1 MTRAEH
7 LPGEISFDSKQA
19 FIFECLDQADNPP
32 SGDPII
38 GAWNAAVVDGYQS
51 IPAYRE
57 LIDTYVAGETVDN
70 VSYQVNKNVKCL
82 QALVIPDSIRHSIGY
97 PEKFVDKNVCFAF
110 IKANLSDR
118 TNPNFIKLQKLL
130 LEMPLQTNRSSRAKS
145 IAFAATTQF
154 LKNPIDYAPVVY
166 DFGSSNNLIL
176 KALAIH
182 MIDKTV
188 VHDRDDKPDNRL
200 STLFDMYTSMAPFK
214 EGVGIEANP
223 PRTAE
228 ELEFHKSCT
237 LDPRQL
243 DREQS
248 GTFEDVYDVLT
259 DMQPPRA
266 ISTVETYFPDIDKRN
281 HRKLKNKKADIAF
294 FSHSLCQN
302 NNADQILKK
311 MTEYMNPRGLII
323 VQDYLEVNPDRPSD
337 IRFLDH
343 WYGKKWLCKTV
354 VLDMKDLS
362 AGFLPI
368 FEWET
373 AHCKTVRLLPGIK
386 KLTSEF
392 S

>member
-1 MTRAEH
+1 MTRVERLSGEH
-7 LPGEISFDSKQA
+7 NSDSRQA

-32 SGDPII
+32 SGDPVI
-38 GAWNAAVVDGYQS
+38 GAWNAAVVDGYRS

-57 LIDTYVAGETVDN
+57 LIDTYVAKETVEN

-82 QALVIPDSIRHSIGY
+82 QALVIPDTVRHCIGY
-97 PEKFVDKNVCFAF
+97 PEKFADKNISLDF

-118 TNPNFIKLQKLL
+118 TNPNYLKLQRLL
-130 LEMPLQTNRSSRAKS
+130 LEMPLQTNRSSRAKT
-145 IAFAATTQF
+145 IAFAATSQF
-154 LKNPIDYAPVVY
+154 LKHPIDYAPVVY

-182 MIDKTV
+182 MIDKTI
-188 VHDRDDKPDNRL
+188 VHDRDGEPDNRL
-200 STLFDMYTSMAPFK
+200 SMLFDMYTSLAPFK

-223 PRTAE
+223 PRTSE

-237 LDPRQL
+237 LDPSQL
-243 DREQS
+243 DREQT
-248 GTFEDVYDVLT
+248 GTYEDVYDVLT
-259 DMQPPRA
+259 DIQPPKA
-266 ISTVETYFPDIDKRN
+266 ISTVETYFPDIDKRD

-302 NNADQILKK
+302 NNAELILKK
-311 MTEYMNPRGLII
+311 MMEYMNPRGLII

-343 WYGKKWLCKTV
+343 WYDKKWLCKTV
-354 VLDMKDLS
+354 VLDMKDPS
-362 AGFLPI
+362 EGFTPV

-373 AHCKTVRLLPGIK
+373 AHCKTVRLLPGIS
-386 KLTSEF
+386 KLTSQF
-392 S
+392 G